1 MLICEFSFQSG
12 GLARLS
18 SGVARHNCPGIR
30 VFVRFLCCCSLDSN
44 AVLTRN
50 VVQVLTSDT
59 VFSAPMTET
68 YAMLGADPKETTTLE
83 LYLQEYYAQI
93 LKKLKDLKASSK
105 QGDYYL

>member
-1 MLICEFSFQSG
+1 ME
-12 GLARLS
+12 
-18 SGVARHNCPGIR
+18 
-30 VFVRFLCCCSLDSN
+30 SN
-44 AVLTRN
+44 AKLTRD
-50 VVQVLTSDT
+50 VLQVLTSDT

>member
-1 MLICEFSFQSG
+1 M
-12 GLARLS
+12 
-18 SGVARHNCPGIR
+18 
-30 VFVRFLCCCSLDSN
+30 
-44 AVLTRN
+44 
-50 VVQVLTSDT
+50 
-59 VFSAPMTET
+59 FSAPMNET